1 MQTVRIHFLS
11 RVVPLV
17 LGMSIGFYQ
26 IALGLATRHLGILLA
41 GVGMG
46 ILGWAWF
53 VQPVVLGAP
62 LRLVLRTSKNL
73 SIVSPQLR
81 RILFFSGLGTLWI
94 GLILQLWFHI

>member
-1 MQTVRIHFLS
+1 MHTVRIHFLS
-11 RVVPLV
+11 RVVSLV
-17 LGMSIGFYQ
+17 LGMSIGLYQ
-26 IALGLATRHLGILLA
+26 IVLGLATRHVGILLA

-53 VQPVVLGAP
+53 IPIVVGAP
-62 LRLVLRTSKNL
+62 LRLVLRTSKNI

-94 GLILQLWFHI
+94 GLILQLWFHL